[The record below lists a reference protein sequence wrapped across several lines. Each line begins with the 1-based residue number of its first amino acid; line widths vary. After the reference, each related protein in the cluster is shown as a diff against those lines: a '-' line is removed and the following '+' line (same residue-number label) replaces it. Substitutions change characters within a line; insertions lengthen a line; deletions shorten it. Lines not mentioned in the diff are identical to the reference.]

1 MSGKRKPAAE
11 SHPMNNGNLRVEY
24 RRTDSLIPYPR
35 NARKHPKAQVA
46 QIAGS
51 IAEFGFLVPVL
62 VDGAGGIIA
71 GHGRVLAAQ
80 RLGMESVPCIQAT
93 HLTEAQKRA
102 FVLAD
107 NKLTENAGWDD
118 ELLRLEMTDLNL
130 AGFDLKLTGF
140 DEGDLSRLLTPLDS
154 GEDNPA
160 PSRGHY
166 HWQHEPCWY
175 AVRKGASARW
185 AGDRSQGTVW
195 DIPSVGSGG
204 SGEGATPHSTQKP
217 LECMAR
223 PIRNHGAPGDFIY
236 DPFLGSGTTLIACE
250 RLGRICL
257 GMEIAPEY
265 VDVAIRR
272 WHLETGKPA
281 VREDGG
287 LVYDHAGW
295 HKP

>member
-93 HLTEAQKRA
+93 HLTEAQRRA

-160 PSRGHY
+160 PDVAK
-166 HWQHEPCWY
+166 E
-175 AVRKGASARW
+175 
-185 AGDRSQGTVW
+185 
-195 DIPSVGSGG
+195 
-204 SGEGATPHSTQKP
+204 TPV
-217 LECMAR
+217 
-223 PIRNHGAPGDFIY
+223 
-236 DPFLGSGTTLIACE
+236 
-250 RLGRICL
+250 RLGDLWLL
-257 GMEIAPEY
+257 GKHRLMCGDATDGPIPLAARTLL
-265 VDVAIRR
+265 VRR
-272 WHLETGKPA
+272 PQGRLRPLG
-281 VREDGG
+281 R
-287 LVYDHAGW
+287 
-295 HKP
+295 

>member
-1 MSGKRKPAAE
+1 
-11 SHPMNNGNLRVEY
+11 MNNGNLRVEY

-160 PSRGHY
+160 PDVAKETPVRLGDESFTITISAGLHVLSPG
-166 HWQHEPCWY
+166 ETVESTASG
-175 AVRKGASARW
+175 AVLAHSTILVFPGSSKN
-185 AGDRSQGTVW
+185 
-195 DIPSVGSGG
+195 DI
-204 SGEGATPHSTQKP
+204 GAT
-217 LECMAR
+217 A
-223 PIRNHGAPGDFIY
+223 
-236 DPFLGSGTTLIACE
+236 E
-250 RLGRICL
+250 RFDRRISF
-257 GMEIAPEY
+257 
-265 VDVAIRR
+265 
-272 WHLETGKPA
+272 
-281 VREDGG
+281 
-287 LVYDHAGW
+287 
-295 HKP
+295 